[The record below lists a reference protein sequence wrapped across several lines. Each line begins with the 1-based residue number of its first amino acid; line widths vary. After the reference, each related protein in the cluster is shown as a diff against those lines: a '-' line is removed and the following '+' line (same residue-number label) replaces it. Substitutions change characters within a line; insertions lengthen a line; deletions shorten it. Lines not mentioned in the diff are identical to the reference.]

1 MRAHIVLLSRLN
13 DARLPESEPDPRGW
27 EVYGSDG
34 VKVGEVDDLLVDA
47 NSHVVRYLDVDLDR
61 ATLGAGRR
69 TVSEAGEEE
78 GEVLAQEVAAGLG
91 VGLTAPRGTPSGGPA
106 PATGTS
112 GLGPIAEHLVRETLS
127 DTENEMT
134 GGASRRPRSRHVLV
148 PVELARIEGG
158 RRISLV
164 DLRSGDMEIL
174 PEYGGAEIDED
185 GDHALRLR
193 YGLEQ
198 EARIR

>member
-1 MRAHIVLLSRLN
+1 MSARIVLLSRLS

-34 VKVGEVDDLLVDA
+34 AKAGEVDDLLVDA
-47 NSHVVRYLDVDLDR
+47 GSHAVRYLDGDLDR
-61 ATLGAGRR
+61 RGADVR
-69 TVSEAGEEE
+69 EECS
-78 GEVLAQEVAAGLG
+78 
-91 VGLTAPRGTPSGGPA
+91 PS
-106 PATGTS
+106 
-112 GLGPIAEHLVRETLS
+112 LGPFTEHLVRETLS

-134 GGASRRPRSRHVLV
+134 GGASRFPRSRHVLV

-164 DLRSGDMEIL
+164 DLRSVDMDLL
-174 PEYGGAEIDED
+174 PEYGGEEIDEE
-185 GDHALRLR
+185 GHHALRLR

-198 EARIR
+198 EARIG

>member
-1 MRAHIVLLSRLN
+1 MSGRIVLLSRLS

-34 VKVGEVDDLLVDA
+34 VKAGEVDDLLVDA
-47 NSHVVRYLDVDLDR
+47 NSHAVRYLDVDLDR
-61 ATLGAGRR
+61 RGAG
-69 TVSEAGEEE
+69 APEES
-78 GEVLAQEVAAGLG
+78 
-91 VGLTAPRGTPSGGPA
+91 P
-106 PATGTS
+106 S
-112 GLGPIAEHLVRETLS
+112 GLGPITEHLVRETLS

-134 GGASRRPRSRHVLV
+134 GGPSRFPRSRHVLV
-148 PVELARIEGG
+148 PVELARIEDG

-164 DLRSGDMEIL
+164 DLRSGDMDLL
-174 PEYGGAEIDED
+174 PEYGGDEIDEE
-185 GDHALRLR
+185 GNHALRLR

>member
-1 MRAHIVLLSRLN
+1 MSARIVPLARLN

-27 EVYGSDG
+27 EVFGSDG
-34 VKVGEVDDLLVDA
+34 AKVGEVDDLLVDA
-47 NSHVVRYLDVDLDR
+47 GSHAVRYLDVDLDR
-61 ATLGAGRR
+61 ATFGAGARR
-69 TVSEAGEEE
+69 SASQTGEEE

-91 VGLTAPRGTPSGGPA
+91 AGLTAPRGTPA
-106 PATGTS
+106 TTGTS

-127 DTENEMT
+127 DAENELT
-134 GGASRRPRSRHVLV
+134 GGDVSRFPRSRHVLV
-148 PVELARIEGG
+148 PVELARIGEG
-158 RRISLV
+158 RRISLL
-164 DLRSGDMEIL
+164 DLRSGDVEML
-174 PEYGGAEIDED
+174 PEYGGAEIDEE